1 MDILFPERKELDD
14 IGRVV
19 IKTLDSKVLE
29 EFSRDDPKKF
39 LDRQDLPLSTKFGYL
54 KHLLMKNNVEI
65 MVRVEKFLINTLQ
78 EDTLSTYQK
87 FRLADDFASMPNGMM
102 LYKTVEWI
110 HYTVIEL
117 HWILFKM
124 NIDIE
129 YKIQALNFLLRSN
142 IQMHRKNE
150 AVRELQTIAVN
161 GQNTMPT
168 NKLANIID
176 LLMHSGVD
184 EQVVQQLMT
193 TLRAREAAEEAK
205 RQEQIRRARPIPGR
219 NDFFRP
225 PANVYDDSQN
235 VHDSDI
241 NNSIKKFLDILAK
254 DVHKDTYKYRILE
267 KNPVE
272 LIDEIEARLR
282 QLPIFCQDITISL
295 NRISTDFAKFSN
307 NNQFRIR
314 DILQRVWNRIMNCM
328 EGEMQEEVIKR
339 LAEELKE
346 MSGTCSTGHM
356 SRIVNTLSGFDPD
369 LVISISWTTQINA
382 NITARL
388 NNELKKPENE
398 DLVNAMIE
406 TDEKLRE
413 PYVTFVKNL
422 KATIYAELLKEYTNL
437 GEKEFTKIFNE
448 KYKSFEV

>member
-29 EFSRDDPKKF
+29 KFSRDDQKQF
-39 LDRQDLPLSTKFGYL
+39 LDREDLPLSTKFGYL

-87 FRLADDFASMPNGMM
+87 FRLADDFACMPNGMM
-102 LYKTVEWI
+102 LYKTVEWVY
-110 HYTVIEL
+110 HTVIEL

-150 AVRELQTIAVN
+150 AVQELQTIAVN
-161 GQNTMPT
+161 GENTMPT

-176 LLMHSGVD
+176 LLMHSGAD
-184 EQVVQQLMT
+184 EQVVQRLMA
-193 TLRAREAAEEAK
+193 TLRARETAEEE
-205 RQEQIRRARPIPGR
+205 RRHRQIRLMPMPGR
-219 NDFFRP
+219 DDFFRP
-225 PANVYDDSQN
+225 PANVYNDSQN

-241 NNSIKKFLDILAK
+241 NNSIKRFLDILAK
-254 DVHKDTYKYRILE
+254 DVHKDTYNYRILE

-272 LIDEIEARLR
+272 LIDEIEVRLR
-282 QLPIFCQDITISL
+282 QLPIFCRDISDSL

-307 NNQFRIR
+307 NNQFRLR

-328 EGEMQEEVIKR
+328 EGEMQKEAIKR

-369 LVISISWTTQINA
+369 LVISISWATQINA
-382 NITARL
+382 NITARI
-388 NNELKKPENE
+388 NNELRKPENE

-406 TDEKLRE
+406 TDAKMRE
-413 PYVTFVKNL
+413 PYIIFVKNL
-422 KATIYAELLKEYTNL
+422 RPIIYAELLKEYTNL
-437 GEKEFTKIFNE
+437 GEKEFTKIFDE
-448 KYKSFEV
+448 KYKNFEV